1 MKTCWMSREE
11 NCNVWEMKKYLCY
24 RVPWWKKTKIWQ
36 IVGSAQL
43 VTQSGYH
50 GVAVSVLHL
59 WSKAESHRRKV
70 TTSGFRLI
78 LPSDS
83 QWRYL
88 ESCLNEVLS
97 VGLAEVIIRR
107 SLWCFM
113 LYIIIGV
120 LYQTAWKWVE
130 PPLRDLEVGQTF
142 IKAIYRKP
150 AFYLAI
156 FFPQTVSSIELEVTH
171 DYNSHFISQVGRRR
185 IWGQCIYCLS

>member
-1 MKTCWMSREE
+1 MEFCIEITLLSQRQWKHVGWVE
-11 NCNVWEMKKYLCY
+11 KKIAMYG
-24 RVPWWKKTKIWQ
+24 RWRNIFVIVFPDERRQKIWQ
-36 IVGSAQL
+36 IAGSAQL

-59 WSKAESHRRKV
+59 WSKAQSHRRKV
-70 TTSGFRLI
+70 TISGFRLI

-130 PPLRDLEVGQTF
+130 PLPR
-142 IKAIYRKP
+142 
-150 AFYLAI
+150 
-156 FFPQTVSSIELEVTH
+156 
-171 DYNSHFISQVGRRR
+171 
-185 IWGQCIYCLS
+185 